1 MQKQFVVGIFEDE
14 TNLVHAAENIVEKGI
29 DIYDIY
35 TPFPVHGLDELL
47 KIKRTRLPYVTFLA
61 GGVGLSCALALQI
74 WTSAVDWPLNI
85 SGKPYISTLAFIPIS
100 FELTVLFGALT
111 TVLMFFVAAKL
122 FPTKKPVLFDLRQTD
137 YTFVLAVE
145 KTGNVNEGTVT
156 EIFKKHGATNV
167 FSKSEDFEACCET
180 ETKNKCC

>member
-14 TNLVHAAENIVEKGI
+14 TNLVHAAEDVVAKGI

-35 TPFPVHGLDELL
+35 TPFPVHGLDDLL

-61 GGVGLSCALALQI
+61 GGAGLAVALTLQI

-122 FPTKKPVLFDLRQTD
+122 FPTKKAVLLDLRQTD

-145 KTGNVNEGTVT
+145 KTGNVNETTLT
-156 EIFKKHGATNV
+156 EVLKKHGATSV
-167 FSKSEDFEACCET
+167 VTKSEDFDGCC